1 LKNEAYALKVL
12 QYLQGFLFVKQTI
25 ASTSLFFKYIYP
37 NKQCFHM
44 KQFLLAASVLAAGTA
59 CAQQQDYPVQAVNF
73 TAVKF
78 TDSFWLPRMKTN
90 HTVTIPASFARC
102 ESTGRVK
109 NFEMAAAHSG
119 KFCTTFPFDDTDI
132 YKTIEGA
139 SFSLSLFPDKKLEA
153 YIDTLIDK
161 VARAQE
167 PDGYLYTARTI
178 NPQQPHAWA
187 GAERWVKERE
197 LSHELYNAGHLY
209 EAAYAHYY
217 ATGKKNL
224 LNIALKNAD
233 LVCSVFGPDKM
244 HVAPGHEIVEMGLV
258 KLFRITGKQ
267 QYLQTAKFF
276 IEERGHYNG
285 YDAKSKDPWKN
296 GAYWQDNKP
305 VVDQDEAVG
314 HAVRA
319 GYLYAAVADVAALT
333 GDQQLLKAIDTIWQ
347 NVVNKKMYVQ
357 GGIGAIPGGE
367 RFGDNY
373 ELPNGTAYNET
384 CAAIANVYWNYRMFL
399 LHGDSKYMDILEKT
413 LYNGLISGIG
423 LDGKSFFYTNA
434 MQIKNDFSHK
444 SMEPERSGWFDCSC
458 CPTNLTRLI
467 PSIPGYVYAQKADAV
482 YINLF
487 VSGTASLQVHGK
499 PVTIVQRNNYPWDGG
514 LTFTVSPQKTDAFTV
529 LVRIPGWARNQA
541 MPGDLYTFA
550 ANSDKKATI
559 TINGQPVDYTLDKG
573 YAVIKR
579 SWKKNDVLQV
589 DLPMEVR
596 RVVANANIK
605 DDQGKVA
612 LQRGPLVYCGEWAD
626 NNGRAANIIV
636 PDNAV
641 FQAQYEPALLHGV
654 EVLRSQVPVITIDT
668 TAQTVSTTRKP
679 FTAIPYYAWA
689 NRGKGEMMLW
699 FPQRV
704 KDIDIIAE

>member
-1 LKNEAYALKVL
+1 MLKR
-12 QYLQGFLFVKQTI
+12 
-25 ASTSLFFKYIYP
+25 SLFAIGIITA
-37 NKQCFHM
+37 NT
-44 KQFLLAASVLAAGTA
+44 VLA
-59 CAQQQDYPVQAVNF
+59 QPKDYPVHSVNF
-73 TAVKF
+73 TAVQF
-78 TDSFWLPRMKTN
+78 TDNFWLPRMKIN

-161 VARAQE
+161 IAKAQE

-178 NPQQPHAWA
+178 NPQAPHAWA
-187 GAERWVKERE
+187 GPERWVKERE

-233 LVCSVFGPDKM
+233 LVCSVFGADKR

-258 KLFRITGKQ
+258 KLYRITGKPE
-267 QYLQTAKFF
+267 YLQTAKFF
-276 IEERGHYNG
+276 IEERGHYDK
-285 YDAKSKDPWKN
+285 YDTKSKDPWKN
-296 GAYWQDNKP
+296 GAYWQDEIP
-305 VVDQDEAVG
+305 VTDQREAVG

-319 GYLYAAVADVAALT
+319 GYLYSAVADVAALT
-333 GDQQLLKAIDTIWQ
+333 GDEKLLQAIDSIWE
-347 NVVNKKMYVQ
+347 NVVSKKIYVQ
-357 GGIGAIPGGE
+357 GGLGAIPSGE

-384 CAAIANVYWNYRMFL
+384 CAAIAGVYWNYRMFL
-399 LHGDSKYMDILEKT
+399 LHGESKYMDVLEKI

-434 MQIKNDFSHK
+434 MQIRNTFSHH

-467 PSIPGYVYAQKADAV
+467 PSIPGYVYAQKADSIYV
-482 YINLF
+482 NLF
-487 VSGTASLQVHGK
+487 VSSNATVQVHGK
-499 PVTIVQRNNYPWDGG
+499 PVNIVQQNNYPWDGA
-514 LTFTVSPQKTDAFTV
+514 LTFTVSPKKSDAFSV
-529 LVRIPGWARNQA
+529 LVRIPGWTLNEAI
-541 MPGDLYTFA
+541 PSDLYTFSQHIPA
-550 ANSDKKATI
+550 RNIIS
-559 TINGQPVDYTLDKG
+559 INGQRINCDVVNG
-573 YAVIKR
+573 YAIIKR
-579 SWKKNDVLQV
+579 TWKKGDVLKV

-596 RVVANANIK
+596 RVVANEKVK

-612 LQRGPLVYCGEWAD
+612 LQRGPLMYCAEWVD
-626 NNGRAANIIV
+626 NNGRAANILL
-636 PDNAV
+636 PADAT
-641 FQAQYEPALLHGV
+641 FQASFRPDLLNGV
-654 EVLRSQVPVITIDT
+654 EVLQSEVPVITVNEK
-668 TAQTVSTTRKP
+668 AQTVSTNRST

-689 NRGKGEMMLW
+689 NRGKGEMMVW
-699 FPQRV
+699 FPQKV
-704 KDIDIIAE
+704 KDIDIIGH